1 MKHQWINVINMKNTS
16 PCPLHFSLHPLS
28 LSYILVKCPKILI
41 LGFFLLL
48 GSSLDISMILALDQS
63 LRIQPIGSSRR
74 LSYKKNGQNRL
85 ATIFFYVANIC
96 VKHMFPK
103 WVLMALKCV
112 YNIKRN
118 LYIYSSVT
126 LSFF

>member
-1 MKHQWINVINMKNTS
+1 MKNSS

-74 LSYKKNGQNRL
+74 LSREKNGQNRL
-85 ATIFFYVANIC
+85 ATIFFLRCQYLRKTHVSQMGSHGFKMC
-96 VKHMFPK
+96 
-103 WVLMALKCV
+103 L
-112 YNIKRN
+112 
-118 LYIYSSVT
+118 
-126 LSFF
+126 